1 MSEKNTGSA
10 YISRSC
16 VFLVH
21 THISSIIIVLLELE
35 NKIHEWTSKR
45 PIETWNELIEKL
57 LEQLHPNHY
66 LVFGLK
72 KALIGNPRPS
82 STTTSIE
89 DLKQKLKHCQEVL
102 EVVTKL
108 GQYLV
113 FSNK

>member
-1 MSEKNTGSA
+1 M
-10 YISRSC
+10 
-16 VFLVH
+16 
-21 THISSIIIVLLELE
+21 LLELE

-72 KALIGNPRPS
+72 KDLIGNPRPS
-82 STTTSIE
+82 PTTSIE

-102 EVVTKL
+102 EVVSKL

-113 FSNK
+113 FSNKYLVHTLYPITILCK